1 VAVKLLI
8 FIVAYNAEKTITSV
22 LRRIPPSLLE
32 EHETEVLIIDDAS
45 ADQTFE
51 TATHFK
57 TNDEFPFKLTVL
69 ANPVNQGYGGNQKL
83 GFLYAIRHGF
93 DAVALVHGDGQYAP
107 EALPMLVRPIADGQ
121 AEAVFGSRMM
131 TALGALRGG
140 MPLYKYVGNRILTT
154 FQNVMLAH
162 HLSEYHSGYRIY
174 STAALKKIPF
184 ELNSNVFHFDTEIII
199 QLIFA
204 KLRIKELS
212 IPTYYGDEICHVNGL
227 RYAWDVFVATMVARM
242 QSFCLLY
249 RARFDVQPK
258 PAESPYEAKL
268 DFDSPHTRAIEAVPG
283 GSMVAD
289 LGCASGY
296 MSAPLKKKN
305 CKIIGV
311 DQFDASQS
319 GAFDQFVQHD
329 LNEDHLPTE
338 IRNADHILML
348 DIIEHLLSPEK
359 FLRRLADSTKP
370 DTTVII
376 STPNIAFVVVR
387 LMLLIGQF
395 NYGKKGILDMT
406 HTRLFTFASLKAV
419 LEGNGFRVL
428 SLAGVPAPVPLVVK
442 NTAISALLLR
452 VNQWLITVAPGLFSY
467 QIFAVAKPVPS
478 INWLLDRT
486 NDYSNQRAALKKDQS
501 VYQGH
506 EPRLAHESHILS
518 DLQTTASTKQG

>member
-1 VAVKLLI
+1 MKLLI

-22 LRRIPPSLLE
+22 LRRIPASLME

-45 ADQTFE
+45 ADSTFE
-51 TATHFK
+51 TANHFK
-57 TNDEFPFKLTVL
+57 AQEEGEFPFRLTVL

-83 GFLYAIRHGF
+83 GFLYAIRNGF

-107 EALPMLVRPIADGQ
+107 EALPMLVRPIAEGHAD
-121 AEAVFGSRMM
+121 AVFGSRMM

-154 FQNVMLAH
+154 FQNVVLGH

-174 STAALKKIPF
+174 STSALKRIPF

-227 RYAWDVFVATMVARM
+227 RYAWEVFIATMVARL
-242 QSFCLLY
+242 QSYCLLY
-249 RARFDVQPK
+249 RARFDVQPTQV
-258 PAESPYEAKL
+258 ESHYEAKL
-268 DFDSPHTRAIEAVPG
+268 DFDSPHTRAIQAVPSG
-283 GSMVAD
+283 AVVAD

-296 MSAPLKKKN
+296 VSAPLKKKN
-305 CKIIGV
+305 CTVIGI

-319 GAFDQFVQHD
+319 GTFDQFVQHD
-329 LNEDHLPTE
+329 LNEDHLPSE
-338 IRNADHILML
+338 IQNADHVLML

-359 FLRRLADSTKP
+359 FLRKLSAASSP
-370 DTTVII
+370 ETTVII
-376 STPNIAFVVVR
+376 STPNIAFIVVR

-395 NYGKKGILDMT
+395 NYGKKGILDLT

-428 SLAGVPAPVPLVVK
+428 SMDGIPAPVPMVVK
-442 NTAISALLLR
+442 NASLAALLLR
-452 VNQWLITVAPGLFSY
+452 VNQVLIALAPGLFSY
-467 QIFAVAKPVPS
+467 QIFALAKPIPS
-478 INWLLDRT
+478 ISWLLDQT
-486 NDYSNQRAALKKDQS
+486 NDYSSQRAALSPETLESLQ
-501 VYQGH
+501 
-506 EPRLAHESHILS
+506 AHASNN
-518 DLQTTASTKQG
+518 LQVLQPTAKQG